1 MPFFGSRITVS
12 PKWERMYEVDLAEG
26 AAADYFDD
34 LEAVEGP
41 SGGYLG
47 LACLGLFHCGFYT
60 ICGE

>member
-1 MPFFGSRITVS
+1 
-12 PKWERMYEVDLAEG
+12 MYEVDLAEG